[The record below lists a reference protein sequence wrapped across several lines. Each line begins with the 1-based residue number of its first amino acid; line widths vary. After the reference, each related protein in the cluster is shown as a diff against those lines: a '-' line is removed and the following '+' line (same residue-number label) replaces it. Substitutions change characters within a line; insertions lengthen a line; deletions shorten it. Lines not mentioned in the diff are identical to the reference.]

1 MQKSGRGVWCLEN
14 VWKGL
19 EPAVWGMLTVA
30 WENWEVIKATNK
42 WISPIPDD
50 LSPWKGSRYNTP
62 NRQCRFMMPLA
73 DSKPAADRSL
83 GHAVCLRCHES
94 SGGVGCLNA
103 NRNNLGQNGFRN
115 YKTNST
121 TAENKTVFQSPYTPN
136 HHYYPN
142 LVSFQRT
149 NDCEFSLKS
158 KLFDA
163 NPWGCMYVWILFYS
177 TGG

>member
-42 WISPIPDD
+42 WINPIPDD
-50 LSPWKGSRYNTP
+50 LSPWKESRYNTP

-94 SGGVGCLNA
+94 SGGVGYLNA
-103 NRNNLGQNGFRN
+103 NMNNLGQNGFRN
-115 YKTNST
+115 YKTNPT

-142 LVSFQRT
+142 PVSFQRT
-149 NDCEFSLKS
+149 NDCELWKVSFSMRIRE
-158 KLFDA
+158 DV
-163 NPWGCMYVWILFYS
+163 CMYGFFFTALVD
-177 TGG
+177 